1 MAKNF
6 LEMTTEEREYAL
18 DCANTFLEW
27 TREDIKDVTKSFFKI
42 GFRLYEA
49 RAYKYYE
56 ALGYPDIETLAEEE
70 FGFKRS
76 TTYGLIQVYEKT
88 CTEYGHNSMD
98 EKYIEYDYSKLLEL
112 CRQRYGGDE
121 ILAYIKPTD
130 SVRDIRKYITYW
142 NEYSQKHSVCPSIT
156 LQEWKAQQA
165 QTPVLPAPETTS
177 KQIEGQMTFDE
188 LRERTREQAHAAGI
202 PFYDGEMTEDFNPY
216 VYDGNMSVEDYELMH
231 KHMEEAKKTE
241 EDFDTW
247 LEKQPEGTFVQGGG
261 LDSDYK
267 PTAPVQTSGLQPY
280 AEAETEPTAEPEKP
294 KYNFSVRAGVREFL
308 NDYRNWEWFKSPT
321 SCFFL
326 RVWTYTFKN
335 GAYIYACERH
345 IYEGATLQLGKAK
358 SQIMYFLNAWS
369 NDGIAEISK
378 NQFEQ
383 YCAEHKDEL

>member
-1 MAKNF
+1 MTKHY

-18 DCANTFLEW
+18 DCAQTFLKW

-56 ALGYPDIETLAEEE
+56 ALGYADIETLAEEE

-88 CTEYGHNSMD
+88 CTEYGHSFMH
-98 EKYIEYDYSKLLEL
+98 EKYIGYDYSKLLEL

-121 ILAYIKPTD
+121 ILNYIKPTD
-130 SVRDIRKYITYW
+130 SVRDIHKYITYW
-142 NEYSQKHSVCPSIT
+142 NEYAQKNSRDPSIT

-165 QTPVLPAPETTS
+165 IESVPALPSISSNKTKET
-177 KQIEGQMTFDE
+177 
-188 LRERTREQAHAAGI
+188 
-202 PFYDGEMTEDFNPY
+202 
-216 VYDGNMSVEDYELMH
+216 
-231 KHMEEAKKTE
+231 KTQE
-241 EDFDTW
+241 IDFDTW
-247 LEKQPEGTFVQGGG
+247 LENQPEGTFVQGGG
-261 LDSDYK
+261 LDNDYK
-267 PTAPVQTSGLQPY
+267 PPASVQTFGLPTC
-280 AEAETEPTAEPEKP
+280 AEAETEPTAEPEEP
-294 KYNFSVRAGVREFL
+294 KYNFSTRAGVREFL
-308 NDYRNWEWFKSPT
+308 ADYLNWEWFKSPT

-345 IYEGATLQLGKAK
+345 IYQEAKLQLGKAE

-378 NQFEQ
+378 GQFEQ

>member
-1 MAKNF
+1 MAKHY

-18 DCANTFLEW
+18 DCAQTFLKW

-56 ALGYPDIETLAEEE
+56 ALGYADIETLAEEE

-88 CTEYGHNSMD
+88 CTKYGHNSMD
-98 EKYIEYDYSKLLEL
+98 EKYIGYDYSKLLEL
-112 CRQRYGGDE
+112 SKSIYGGDG
-121 ILAYIKPTD
+121 ILKRIKPTD
-130 SVRDIRKYITYW
+130 SVRDIKQYIKFW
-142 NEYSQKHSVCPSIT
+142 NDYSQKYSGCPSIT

-165 QTPVLPAPETTS
+165 NTLPMLPSKPTNVQPTTD
-177 KQIEGQMTFDE
+177 ILT
-188 LRERTREQAHAAGI
+188 ERAREQAHAAGI
-202 PFYDGEMTEDFNPY
+202 PFYEGEMDENFNPY
-216 VYDGNMSVEDYELMH
+216 VYDGNMSVEDYKLMH
-231 KHMEEAKKTE
+231 KHMEE
-241 EDFDTW
+241 D
-247 LEKQPEGTFVQGGG
+247 KQMEP
-261 LDSDYK
+261 
-267 PTAPVQTSGLQPY
+267 PAPVQTSGLPTC
-280 AEAETEPTAEPEKP
+280 AETEPTIEPEKP
-294 KYNFSVRAGVREFL
+294 KYNFATRAGVREFL
-308 NDYRNWEWFKSPT
+308 ADYLNWEWFKSPT

-345 IYEGATLQLGKAK
+345 IYQEAKLQLGKAE

-378 NQFEQ
+378 GQFEQ